1 MSKNTGLVLPI
12 LLLASA
18 GAAAAEHWENIPSP
32 DGEPRESVDSMNI
45 DVLPSG
51 IRRAK
56 VKEDCQSARRGCE
69 SIVRVEL
76 FDCDNRSF
84 TIESAERRQSDGTVI
99 SEGRPPSMPPNAPT
113 PWFQQDP
120 NPILDYVCVWKPAL
134 SAPNTP

>member
-1 MSKNTGLVLPI
+1 MSKNAGLILPI

-18 GAAAAEHWENIPSP
+18 GAAAAEHWENITSP
-32 DGEPRESVDSMNI
+32 DGVPQESVDSMSI

-56 VKEDCQSARRGCE
+56 IKEDCKSAQRGCE

-84 TIESAERRQSDGTVI
+84 TIESAVQRQIDGT
-99 SEGRPPSMPPNAPT
+99 
-113 PWFQQDP
+113 
-120 NPILDYVCVWKPAL
+120 
-134 SAPNTP
+134 